1 MRFLLAEREGARA
14 ILLVTDAVTSTHR
27 LTAELWDALGA
38 VRPIIFSVHIGAAE
52 TPVLSRQ
59 LMQDWAASGGGHYAY
74 PSSHGEMDRGFDRM
88 ATWLRR
94 PATYSLAYSAINLDP
109 GTLHVA
115 APAGDE
121 GVALAPGVG
130 MEIILDTSASMLE
143 RLGGERRID
152 IAKASLRRLV
162 DEALTDQ
169 LPIAMRTFGGKGK
182 GAKARCGTRLTL
194 PLQPLDRAAM
204 RRLIDSLVAK
214 RKTATPIAASLAA
227 VADDL
232 ASVAGARTVVL
243 VTDGDETCEGD
254 PEAAI
259 AALRAAGIDVTLD
272 IVGFALDDEALKAR
286 MAGWAASGGGTYVD
300 AGGADELVDALS
312 AALGVPFRVYGPG
325 GEVSAGGTVGADPLP

>member
-1 MRFLLAEREGARA
+1 
-14 ILLVTDAVTSTHR
+14 V
-27 LTAELWDALGA
+27 
-38 VRPIIFSVHIGAAE
+38 AAAAGG
-52 TPVLSRQ
+52 PVLHELARQ
-59 LMQDWAASGGGHYAY
+59 DGSLGGADV
-74 PSSHGEMDRGFDRM
+74 E
-88 ATWLRR
+88 
-94 PATYSLAYSAINLDP
+94 
-109 GTLHVA
+109 
-115 APAGDE
+115 
-121 GVALAPGVG
+121 LAPGVG

-152 IAKASLRRLV
+152 VAKASLRRLV

-182 GAKARCGTRLTL
+182 GARARCGTRLTL
-194 PLQPLDRAAM
+194 PLQPLDRAAL
-204 RRLIDSLVAK
+204 RRLIDSLEAR

-232 ASVAGARTVVL
+232 ASVTGARTVVL

-254 PEAAI
+254 PDAAI

-272 IVGFALDDEALKAR
+272 VVGFALDDEALKAR
-286 MAGWAASGGGTYVD
+286 MAGWAAAGGGTYVD

-325 GEVSAGGTVGADPLP
+325 GEVSAGGTVGADPLPLDPGTYRVEVLSDPPVEFDEVVVGGGESVTLELPARG